1 MDSLWQTIQSL
12 STMDSLWQTIQSLS
26 TQNKKWLSDKLIQ
39 DLHEEKDKRIS
50 KEELLAKIDNGLKEI
65 RLYQE
70 GKLEL
75 KTLEEALDEIPD

>member
-1 MDSLWQTIQSL
+1 MKATIS
-12 STMDSLWQTIQSLS
+12 MDSLWQTIQSLS

-39 DLHEEKDKRIS
+39 DLHEEKDKGIS

>member
-1 MDSLWQTIQSL
+1 MKATISMDSLWQ
-12 STMDSLWQTIQSLS
+12 MIQSLS

>member
-1 MDSLWQTIQSL
+1 MIMKATIS
-12 STMDSLWQTIQSLS
+12 MDSLWQTIQSLS

-39 DLHEEKDKRIS
+39 DLHEEKDKGIS

>member
-1 MDSLWQTIQSL
+1 
-12 STMDSLWQTIQSLS
+12 MDSLWQTIQSLS

-75 KTLEEALDEIPD
+75 KTLEEALDEIEELLQKNGLK

>member
-1 MDSLWQTIQSL
+1 
-12 STMDSLWQTIQSLS
+12 MDSLWQTIQSLS

-75 KTLEEALDEIPD
+75 KTLEEVLDEIPD

>member
-1 MDSLWQTIQSL
+1 MKATIS
-12 STMDSLWQTIQSLS
+12 MDSLWQTIQSLS

>member
-1 MDSLWQTIQSL
+1 
-12 STMDSLWQTIQSLS
+12 MDSLWQTIQSLS

>member
-1 MDSLWQTIQSL
+1 
-12 STMDSLWQTIQSLS
+12 MDSLWQTIQSLS
-26 TQNKKWLSDKLIQ
+26 TQNKKWLSWLSDKLIQ